1 METTPPGINRYKHDM
16 EQADAMRGTRYRRQ
30 HDPVETT
37 AKDVEL
43 GLRGLD
49 EAEALHQ
56 RDDLSGALKLYG
68 QSIELLLRCL
78 KAPSPVKKQ
87 SFDQDVVSARVNV
100 ALSEAERIKSRLQ
113 QKRPP
118 QKASQPTRESPK
130 STWESLSSSLAAALM
145 GSPKSEP
152 AKQISV
158 RELHPSASD
167 AGKNGVRRP
176 PPSSNDSVR
185 RSPPSDA
192 RRRRTKLDYDNDPYV
207 QTVKADLYVDPS
219 ELQSTTWDDIAGL
232 ENAKRSLQESAILPL
247 LRPDLYT
254 GLRKPQNILLYGPPG
269 TGKTMLVRA

>member
-1 METTPPGINRYKHDM
+1 MD
-16 EQADAMRGTRYRRQ
+16 QADAMRGTRNRRKQ
-30 HDPVETT
+30 DSVETT

-49 EAEALHQ
+49 EAEALQQ
-56 RDDLSGALKLYG
+56 RDDMSGALKLYG

-100 ALSEAERIKSRLQ
+100 ALSEAERIKARL
-113 QKRPP
+113 
-118 QKASQPTRESPK
+118 QPTRESPQ
-130 STWESLSSSLAAALM
+130 STWESLSSSLATALM
-145 GSPKSEP
+145 GSPKSKP
-152 AKQISV
+152 VKQTSDSKL
-158 RELHPSASD
+158 RPSETGNNA
-167 AGKNGVRRP
+167 VRRY
-176 PPSSNDSVR
+176 PPSSNDTVR